1 MTMKSTISYLVKLLG
16 STMFMLLLMQS
27 VILAQEKMPIT
38 TSSDEARDLFR
49 EGRAEV
55 ELMNYGEAIP
65 LLEKAIEH
73 DPSFALAYM
82 YLAQAKGGGSTFDKH
97 TLDKAVKQADNAT
110 KGEKHLIMYANAIRT
125 GNEKIIIKHRDVLEE
140 LYPDDERIALWAG
153 WHDYVYDNYD
163 KAIEYFERSLA
174 INENYH
180 LPYVFLGYTY
190 MNQGDMEMAEHYMK
204 QYVEML
210 PENADANS
218 TYAELLRNM
227 GQLDE
232 SIEYSKKAIEINP
245 QYVASYKG
253 IGDSYL
259 FKGDYETARN
269 YYREYQ
275 ENAQHNNQKFTGLV
289 LEATTYLHEDKP
301 DKAMEVMD
309 EYLSLA
315 DELKMPIYKIYGTG
329 IKSFMFTE
337 TDQSDKGLIECKKI
351 PQLISTTEL
360 TDEEKRQHEIVYC
373 LREFHAL
380 TFNNDMKKAENAKV
394 KCSEQ
399 LEDYGTTGNWRY
411 FNRVA
416 GVLEM
421 KKGNYDTARDYLAN
435 AWNVPITW
443 YYMGLTYDKEGN
455 KAKAKNYYKKVMNHY
470 SNYLELALVR
480 NKAVAALEE

>member
-1 MTMKSTISYLVKLLG
+1 MKSTINFMVKMLSATFL
-16 STMFMLLLMQS
+16 MLLLVQS
-27 VILAQEKMPIT
+27 GLLAQEKMPIT

-55 ELMNYGEAIP
+55 ELMNYREAIP
-65 LLEKAIEH
+65 LLEKAIKK

-82 YLAQAKGGGSTFDKH
+82 YLAQAKGEGSTSDKQ
-97 TLDKAVKQADNAT
+97 TMKKAVELAENVT
-110 KGEKHLIMYANAIRT
+110 KGERHLIMYANAIREE
-125 GNEKIIIKHRDVLEE
+125 NEEAILKHRDVLME

-153 WHDYVYDNYD
+153 WHDYVFDNYD

-174 INENYH
+174 INNDYH
-180 LPYVFLGYTY
+180 LPLRFLGYTY
-190 MNQGDMEMAEHYMK
+190 MEKGEMEMAENYMR

-210 PENADANS
+210 PKNAAANRS
-218 TYAELLRNM
+218 FADLLRNM
-227 GQLDE
+227 GKLDE
-232 SIEYSKKAIEINP
+232 SIEYSKKAIDIDP
-245 QYVASYKG
+245 RYVASYKG

-275 ENAQHNNQKFTGLV
+275 ENAQHNNQKFYGLV
-289 LEATTYLHEDKP
+289 YVATTYLHEDEP
-301 DKAMEVMD
+301 EKAMKVMD
-309 EYLSLA
+309 KYLSLA
-315 DELKMPIYKIYGTG
+315 DELNMPIFKIYGTG

-360 TDEEKRQHEIVYC
+360 TDAEKKQHEIVYC

-380 TFNNDMKKAENAKV
+380 TFNNDINKAEKAKAR
-394 KCSEQ
+394 CTEQ
-399 LEDYGTTGNWRY
+399 LEDGGTTGNWRY
-411 FNRVA
+411 FNRIA

-421 KKGNYDTARDYLAN
+421 KKGNYDKAKDYLAN

-443 YYMGLTYDKEGN
+443 YYIGLTYDKEGN
-455 KAKAKNYYKKVMNHY
+455 KDKAKKYYKKVMNHY
-470 SNYLELALVR
+470 SNYLELAVIR